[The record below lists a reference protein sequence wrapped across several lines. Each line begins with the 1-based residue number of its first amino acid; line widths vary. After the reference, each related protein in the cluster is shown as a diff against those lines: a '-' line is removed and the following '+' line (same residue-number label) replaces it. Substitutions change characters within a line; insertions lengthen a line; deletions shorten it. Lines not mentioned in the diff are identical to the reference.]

1 MELDPDTCYK
11 AVASHDRRFDG
22 RFFVGVSSTGVYC
35 RPICAVRTPKRENC
49 SFYESAA
56 AAEKNGFRPCLRCR
70 PELAPGHGLADISG
84 RLAQAAATLIDEGF
98 MTGAGVMQ
106 LAARIGVTERHLRR
120 LFDAEFGVSV
130 HEYAQTQ
137 KLLLAKRLLTDTTL
151 PVTDVAL
158 ASGFGSVRRFH
169 DVLKARYG
177 LTPLAMRRRAADGM
191 ADCLVFELGYR
202 PPLAWPALL
211 EFLAV
216 RAVEGI
222 DHCQDGI
229 YTRSMAI
236 DAGGRRHLG
245 WVRLEHVPKR
255 TVVRV
260 TLSGSLAHGIPQA
273 LGKVRRLC
281 DLGCRPDVVDAH
293 LGDLA
298 AQTPGMRLP
307 GTFDGLE
314 IAVRAIV
321 GQVISVV
328 QARRILARLVRI
340 AGEPLP
346 AAALAGLALPAG
358 ASAPSHVFPTAQA
371 LAALPD
377 ADYQAAGVPM
387 ARIRAI
393 RALAREVAAG
403 NIRLDP
409 LAAPEDTVARLRA
422 IDGIG
427 DWTAQYVA
435 MRALGWPDAFPATD
449 YALRKVLG
457 VTTVRAMHAATA
469 QWAPWRAYAA
479 IHLWH
484 RYEVLK
490 GGGAD
495 KGAGKGEGKSPTGPQ
510 DEAKDEPKAQDADFE
525 EATA

>member
-1 MELDPDTCYK
+1 MHAMELDPDTCYK

-49 SFYESAA
+49 TFYESAA
-56 AAEKNGFRPCLRCR
+56 SAEKHGFRPCLRCR

-98 MTGAGVMQ
+98 MSDAGVAQ
-106 LAARIGVTERHLRR
+106 LAGRIGVTERHLRR

-151 PVTDVAL
+151 PVTEVAL
-158 ASGFGSVRRFH
+158 AAGFGSVRRFN
-169 DVLKARYG
+169 DVLKERYG

-191 ADCLVFELGYR
+191 ADRLVFELGYR
-202 PPLAWPALL
+202 PPLAWAEWLR
-211 EFLAV
+211 FLGV
-216 RAVEGI
+216 RVV
-222 DHCQDGI
+222 DGVDQCHGGA
-229 YTRSMAI
+229 YTRTVSIEAN
-236 DAGGRRHLG
+236 GQRHLG
-245 WVRLEHVPKR
+245 WVRLEHVVKR
-255 TVVRV
+255 AVVRV
-260 TLSGSLAHGIPQA
+260 TLSGSLAHVIPQV

-281 DLGCRPDVVDAH
+281 DLGCRPDIVDAH
-293 LGDLA
+293 LGELA
-298 AQTPGMRLP
+298 ARTPGMRLP

-340 AGEPLP
+340 AGEALP
-346 AAALAGLALPAG
+346 EAALAGLVHPIDM
-358 ASAPSHVFPTAQA
+358 APLSHAFPTAQA
-371 LAALPD
+371 LAGLPD
-377 ADYQAAGVPM
+377 ADYEAAGVTL
-387 ARIRAI
+387 AKTRAI
-393 RALAREVAAG
+393 RALARQVAAG
-403 NIRLDP
+403 EIRLDP
-409 LAAPEDTVARLRA
+409 HAAPDDTVARLCA

-435 MRALGWPDAFPATD
+435 MRALGWPDAFPGTD

-457 VTTVRAMHAATA
+457 VSTARAMQARTA
-469 QWAPWRAYAA
+469 HWAPWRAYAA

-484 RYEVLK
+484 RYEELK
-490 GGGAD
+490 
-495 KGAGKGEGKSPTGPQ
+495 
-510 DEAKDEPKAQDADFE
+510 DELKDESKDEPKAPGADIEE
-525 EATA
+525 EAA

>member
-1 MELDPDTCYK
+1 MHGMELDPDTCYK
-11 AVASHDRRFDG
+11 AIASHDRRFDG

-49 SFYESAA
+49 TFYESAA
-56 AAEKNGFRPCLRCR
+56 AAEKHGFRPCLRCR

-98 MTGAGVMQ
+98 MAGAGVAQ

-137 KLLLAKRLLTDTTL
+137 KLLLAKRLLTDTTM
-151 PVTDVAL
+151 PVTEVAL
-158 ASGFGSVRRFH
+158 AAGFGSVRRFN
-169 DVLKARYG
+169 DVLKERYG

-191 ADCLVFELGYR
+191 ADRLVFELGYR
-202 PPLAWPALL
+202 PPLAWAELL
-211 EFLAV
+211 EFLGV
-216 RAVEGI
+216 RVVDGVEQCHG
-222 DHCQDGI
+222 HA
-229 YTRSMAI
+229 YTRTMAI
-236 DAGGRRHLG
+236 DAGGQRHLG
-245 WVRLEHVPKR
+245 WVRLEHVAKR

-260 TLSGSLAHGIPQA
+260 TLSGTLAHVIPQA

-281 DLGCRPDVVDAH
+281 DLGCRPDIVDAH

-298 AQTPGMRLP
+298 AETPGMRLP
-307 GTFDGLE
+307 GTFDGFE

-328 QARRILARLVRI
+328 QARRILARLVRM
-340 AGEPLP
+340 AGEALP
-346 AAALAGLALPAG
+346 GAALAGLV
-358 ASAPSHVFPTAQA
+358 APIDCAPLTHTFPTAQA
-371 LAALPD
+371 LASLPD
-377 ADYQAAGVPM
+377 ADYQAAGVT
-387 ARIRAI
+387 ATKTRTI
-393 RALAREVAAG
+393 RALAQRVASG
-403 NIRLDP
+403 ELRLDP
-409 LAAPEDTVARLRA
+409 HAPPEDTVAQLRA

-435 MRALGWPDAFPATD
+435 MRALGWPDAFPGTD

-457 VTTVRAMHAATA
+457 VETVRAMQARTA
-469 QWAPWRAYAA
+469 HWAPWRAYAA

-484 RYEVLK
+484 RYEALK
-490 GGGAD
+490 GQGGD
-495 KGAGKGEGKSPTGPQ
+495 I
-510 DEAKDEPKAQDADFE
+510 E
-525 EATA
+525 EAA

>member
-49 SFYESAA
+49 TFYESAA
-56 AAEKNGFRPCLRCR
+56 AAEKHGFRPCLRCR

-98 MTGAGVMQ
+98 MTGAGVAQ

-137 KLLLAKRLLTDTTL
+137 KLLLAKRLLTDTAL
-151 PVTDVAL
+151 PVTEVAL
-158 ASGFGSVRRFH
+158 AAGFGSVRRFN
-169 DVLKARYG
+169 DVLKERYG
-177 LTPLAMRRRAADGM
+177 LTPLAMRKRAADGM
-191 ADCLVFELGYR
+191 ADRLVFELGYR
-202 PPLAWPALL
+202 PPLAWAEWLG
-211 EFLAV
+211 FLAV
-216 RAVEGI
+216 RAVDGI
-222 DHCQDGI
+222 DQCHGEV
-229 YTRSMAI
+229 YTRTIAI
-236 DAGGRRHLG
+236 EAGGHRHLG

-260 TLSGSLAHGIPQA
+260 TLSGSLAHVIPQA

-281 DLGCRPDVVDAH
+281 DLGCRPDIVDAH
-293 LGDLA
+293 LGELA
-298 AQTPGMRLP
+298 AGTPGMRLP

-346 AAALAGLALPAG
+346 AQALAGLAHPGGPDPA
-358 ASAPSHVFPTAQA
+358 APLTHAFPTAQA

-377 ADYQAAGVPM
+377 ADYQAAGVSVPK
-387 ARIRAI
+387 IRAI
-393 RALAREVAAG
+393 RALARQVAAG
-403 NIRLDP
+403 EIRLDP
-409 LAAPEDTVARLRA
+409 HAAPDDTVARLCA
-422 IDGIG
+422 IEGIG

-435 MRALGWPDAFPATD
+435 MRALGWPDAFPGTD
-449 YALRKVLG
+449 YALRKVLD
-457 VTTVRAMHAATA
+457 VSTVRAMQAKTA

-484 RYEVLK
+484 RYEEIK
-490 GGGAD
+490 DGAQAPAGGVGGND
-495 KGAGKGEGKSPTGPQ
+495 IRNSNI
-510 DEAKDEPKAQDADFE
+510 KDSEE
-525 EATA
+525 EAA

>member
-35 RPICAVRTPKRENC
+35 RPVCAVRTPKRENC
-49 SFYESAA
+49 TFYESAA
-56 AAEKNGFRPCLRCR
+56 AAEKHGFRPCLRCR

-98 MTGAGVMQ
+98 MTGAGVAQ

-120 LFDAEFGVSV
+120 LFDTAFGVSV

-137 KLLLAKRLLTDTTL
+137 KLLLAKRLLTDTGL
-151 PVTDVAL
+151 PVTQVAL
-158 ASGFGSVRRFH
+158 AAGFGSVRRFH
-169 DVLKARYG
+169 DVLKERYG

-191 ADCLVFELGYR
+191 ADRLVFELGYR
-202 PPLAWPALL
+202 PPLAWAEMLG
-211 EFLAV
+211 FLAV
-216 RAVEGI
+216 RAV
-222 DHCQDGI
+222 DGVDVVHGGAHVRTI
-229 YTRSMAI
+229 AVE
-236 DAGGRRHLG
+236 AGGHRHLG
-245 WVRLEHVPKR
+245 WVRLEHVPR
-255 TVVRV
+255 RSVVRV
-260 TLSGSLAHGIPQA
+260 TLAATLAHVIPQA

-281 DLGCRPDVVDAH
+281 DLGCRPDIVDAH
-293 LGDLA
+293 LGELA

-314 IAVRAIV
+314 IAVRAII

-340 AGEPLP
+340 AGTPLP
-346 AAALAGLALPAG
+346 DAALAGLAQPAG
-358 ASAPSHVFPTAQA
+358 HAPLSHVFPDAHA

-377 ADYQAAGVPM
+377 ADYQAAGVPLGKV
-387 ARIRAI
+387 RSI
-393 RALAREVAAG
+393 RALARQVAAG
-403 NIRLDP
+403 EIRLDP
-409 LAAPEDTVARLRA
+409 HAAPDDTVAQLRA

-457 VTTVRAMHAATA
+457 VSTVRAMHAATS

-484 RYEVLK
+484 RYEAAK
-490 GGGAD
+490 A
-495 KGAGKGEGKSPTGPQ
+495 APGEPESHS
-510 DEAKDEPKAQDADFE
+510 ESHSENE
-525 EATA
+525 EETA

>member
-11 AVASHDRRFDG
+11 AIASHDRRFDG

-49 SFYESAA
+49 TFYETAA
-56 AAEKNGFRPCLRCR
+56 AAEKHGFRPCLRCR

-98 MTGAGVMQ
+98 MAGGAGVAQ

-137 KLLLAKRLLTDTTL
+137 KLLLAKRLLTDTAL
-151 PVTDVAL
+151 PVMEVAL
-158 ASGFGSVRRFH
+158 AAGFGSVRRFN
-169 DVLKARYG
+169 DVLKERYG
-177 LTPLAMRRRAADGM
+177 LTPLAMRKRAADGM
-191 ADCLVFELGYR
+191 ADRLVFELGYR

-211 EFLAV
+211 EFLGV
-216 RAVEGI
+216 RAV
-222 DHCQDGI
+222 DGI
-229 YTRSMAI
+229 EQCQGEVYMRTLAI
-236 DAGGRRHLG
+236 DVGGHRHLG
-245 WVRLEHVPKR
+245 WVRLEHVAKR

-260 TLSGSLAHGIPQA
+260 TLSGTLAHVIPQA

-281 DLGCRPDVVDAH
+281 DLGCRPDIVDAH
-293 LGDLA
+293 LGELA

-307 GTFDGLE
+307 GTFDGFE

-328 QARRILARLVRI
+328 QARRILARLVQI
-340 AGEPLP
+340 AGDPLP
-346 AAALAGLALPAG
+346 DAALVGLVAPAG
-358 ASAPSHVFPTAQA
+358 AAPLTHVFPTASA
-371 LAALPD
+371 LASLPD
-377 ADYQAAGVPM
+377 ADYQAAGVT
-387 ARIRAI
+387 ATKIRAI
-393 RALAREVAAG
+393 RALARAVAAHE
-403 NIRLDP
+403 IALDP
-409 LAAPEDTVARLRA
+409 HAQPEATVAQLRA

-435 MRALGWPDAFPATD
+435 MRALGWPDAFPGTD

-457 VTTVRAMHAATA
+457 VDTVRAMQAKTA
-469 QWAPWRAYAA
+469 GWAPWRAYAA

-484 RYEVLK
+484 RYEIIKLQ
-490 GGGAD
+490 GSD
-495 KGAGKGEGKSPTGPQ
+495 I
-510 DEAKDEPKAQDADFE
+510 E
-525 EATA
+525 EQAA

>member
-49 SFYESAA
+49 TFYESAA
-56 AAEKNGFRPCLRCR
+56 AAEKHGFRPCLRCR

-98 MTGAGVMQ
+98 MVGAGVTQ

-120 LFDAEFGVSV
+120 LFDAAFGVSV

-137 KLLLAKRLLTDTTL
+137 KLLLAKRLLTDTAL
-151 PVTDVAL
+151 PVTEVAL
-158 ASGFGSVRRFH
+158 ASGFGSVRRFN
-169 DVLKARYG
+169 DVLKERYG

-191 ADCLVFELGYR
+191 ADRLVFELGYR
-202 PPLAWPALL
+202 PPLAWAEML
-211 EFLAV
+211 EFLGV
-216 RAVEGI
+216 RAV
-222 DHCQDGI
+222 DGVDVCHGDV
-229 YTRSMAI
+229 YTRTMAL
-236 DAGGRRHLG
+236 DVDGRRHLG
-245 WVRLEHVPKR
+245 WVRLEHVARR

-260 TLSGSLAHGIPQA
+260 TLSGSLAHVIPQA

-281 DLGCRPDVVDAH
+281 DLGCRPDIVDAH

-298 AQTPGMRLP
+298 EQTPGMRLP

-328 QARRILARLVRI
+328 HARRILARLVNI
-340 AGEPLP
+340 AGDPLP
-346 AAALAGLALPAG
+346 EAALAGLVLPPGAG
-358 ASAPSHVFPTAQA
+358 SLTHAFPSAPA

-377 ADYQAAGVPM
+377 ADYQAAGLPT
-387 ARIRAI
+387 AKIRAI
-393 RALAREVAAG
+393 RALARQVSSGA
-403 NIRLDP
+403 IRLDP
-409 LAAPEDTVARLRA
+409 HAAPDDTVAQLRA

-457 VTTVRAMHAATA
+457 VETVRAMHALTA
-469 QWAPWRAYAA
+469 HWAPWRAYAA

-484 RYEVLK
+484 RYEALK
-490 GGGAD
+490 
-495 KGAGKGEGKSPTGPQ
+495 EES
-510 DEAKDEPKAQDADFE
+510 KATDHDIE
-525 EATA
+525 EQAA

>member
-49 SFYESAA
+49 TFYETAA

-98 MTGAGVMQ
+98 MAGAGVAQ

-137 KLLLAKRLLTDTTL
+137 KLLLAKRLLTDTGL
-151 PVTDVAL
+151 PVMEVAL
-158 ASGFGSVRRFH
+158 AAGFGSVRRFN
-169 DVLKARYG
+169 DVLKDRYG
-177 LTPLAMRRRAADGM
+177 LTPLAMRKRAADGM
-191 ADCLVFELGYR
+191 ADRLVFELGYR
-202 PPLAWPALL
+202 PPLAWSALL
-211 EFLAV
+211 GFLGV
-216 RAVEGI
+216 RAV
-222 DHCQDGI
+222 DGI
-229 YTRSMAI
+229 EQCQGEVYTRTLAI
-236 DAGGRRHLG
+236 DAGGHRHIG
-245 WVRLEHVPKR
+245 WVRLEHVAKR
-255 TVVRV
+255 AVVRV
-260 TLSGSLAHGIPQA
+260 TLSGTLAHVIPQA

-281 DLGCRPDVVDAH
+281 DLGCRPDIVDAH

-307 GTFDGLE
+307 GTFDGFE

-321 GQVISVV
+321 GQVIPVV
-328 QARRILARLVRI
+328 QARRILARLTQV

-346 AAALAGLALPAG
+346 DAALAGLATPAG
-358 ASAPSHVFPTAQA
+358 MAPLAHVFPTAPA
-371 LAALPD
+371 LASLPD
-377 ADYQAAGVPM
+377 ADYRAAGVTATK
-387 ARIRAI
+387 ARTI
-393 RALAREVAAG
+393 RALARAVAAG
-403 NIRLDP
+403 EIDLDP
-409 LAAPEDTVARLRA
+409 HAPPEATVAQLRA

-435 MRALGWPDAFPATD
+435 MRALGWPDAFPGTD

-457 VTTVRAMHAATA
+457 VDTVRQMQAITA
-469 QWAPWRAYAA
+469 GWAPWRAYAA

-484 RYEVLK
+484 RYEAIKLQ
-490 GGGAD
+490 GSD
-495 KGAGKGEGKSPTGPQ
+495 I
-510 DEAKDEPKAQDADFE
+510 DEQ
-525 EATA
+525 EAA

>member
-1 MELDPDTCYK
+1 MSDSSAFERLQSSTMHAMELDPDTCYK
-11 AVASHDRRFDG
+11 AIASHDRRFDG

-35 RPICAVRTPKRENC
+35 RPVCAVRTPKRENC
-49 SFYESAA
+49 TFYESAA
-56 AAEKNGFRPCLRCR
+56 AAEKHGFRPCLRCR

-98 MTGAGVMQ
+98 MTGAGVAQ

-120 LFDAEFGVSV
+120 LFDTEFGVSV

-151 PVTDVAL
+151 TVTEVAL
-158 ASGFGSVRRFH
+158 AAGFGSVRRFN
-169 DVLKARYG
+169 DVLKDRYG

-191 ADCLVFELGYR
+191 ADRLVFELGYR
-202 PPLAWPALL
+202 PPLAWAELL

-216 RAVEGI
+216 RAIDGI
-222 DHCQDGI
+222 DHCHGGVYSRTI
-229 YTRSMAI
+229 AI
-236 DAGGRRHLG
+236 ESGGVRHAG

-260 TLSGSLAHGIPQA
+260 TLSASLAHVIPQV
-273 LGKVRRLC
+273 LGRVRRLC
-281 DLGCRPDVVDAH
+281 DLGCRPDIVDAH

-298 AQTPGMRLP
+298 AATPGIRLP
-307 GTFDGLE
+307 GTFDGFE

-328 QARRILARLVRI
+328 HARRILARLVRM
-340 AGEPLP
+340 AGQ
-346 AAALAGLALPAG
+346 ALPEDVMG
-358 ASAPSHVFPTAQA
+358 GEASPIGQPALTHLFPTAQS
-371 LAALPD
+371 LAALAD
-377 ADYQAAGVPM
+377 ADYQAVGVSIPK
-387 ARIRAI
+387 IRAI
-393 RALAREVAAG
+393 RALAHRVASGDIA
-403 NIRLDP
+403 LD
-409 LAAPEDTVARLRA
+409 AHATPEQTVAQLLE

-457 VTTVRAMHAATA
+457 VSTARAMQAKTA

-484 RYEVLK
+484 RYELCK
-490 GGGAD
+490 DGGNAR
-495 KGAGKGEGKSPTGPQ
+495 Q
-510 DEAKDEPKAQDADFE
+510 DSDIE
-525 EATA
+525 EQAA